1 MSKPI
6 TTERVAKTAHDV
18 IDETAAKT
26 APVEVKLRDK
36 ATHAGEKVE
45 ATQEKARDQIDESL
59 EKMESFVK
67 ERPVTSAGI
76 AFAAGVLV
84 STLLRR

>member
-1 MSKPI
+1 MSKA
-6 TTERVAKTAHDV
+6 TTTTRVAKTAHDV
-18 IDETAAKT
+18 IDETAAK
-26 APVEVKLRDK
+26 AGPVEMKIRET
-36 ATHAGEKVE
+36 AAIAGNKVE

-59 EKMESFVK
+59 EKMESFVR